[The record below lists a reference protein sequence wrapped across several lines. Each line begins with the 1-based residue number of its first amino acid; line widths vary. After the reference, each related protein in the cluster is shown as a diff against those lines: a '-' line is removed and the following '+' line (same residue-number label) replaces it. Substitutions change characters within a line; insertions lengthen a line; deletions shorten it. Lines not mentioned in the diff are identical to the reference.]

1 MFWTIYLFTIVIYGM
16 LILLGL
22 QDKETAETVEKEIT
36 CNSAWLI
43 TIIPVLN
50 TVVLLAAIVKTL
62 YSRLK

>member
-1 MFWTIYLFTIVIYGM
+1 M

-22 QDKETAETVEKEIT
+22 QDKETAEAVEKEIT

-50 TVVLLAAIVKTL
+50 TVILLAAVVKTL
-62 YSRLK
+62 HSRLK